1 MFPFYELRRA
11 AWNLASGNVNPGED
25 VLIVASSDQPPELID
40 AIVTACDSAGAGS
53 TTAAVIAC
61 PAQMDNY
68 QHPSPV
74 VGSLPS
80 PPPSYYAPA

>member
-40 AIVTACDSAGAGS
+40 AIVARATL
-53 TTAAVIAC
+53 
-61 PAQMDNY
+61 
-68 QHPSPV
+68 PV
-74 VGSLPS
+74 QVRQQRLS
-80 PPPSYYAPA
+80 